1 MHRLYSGQSERIRQ
15 LLTREDFMGSVH
27 KSMEITGFMKYTDY
41 QERMVLQIG
50 GNYYDVSIYDT

>member
-1 MHRLYSGQSERIRQ
+1 
-15 LLTREDFMGSVH
+15 MGSAH
-27 KSMEITGFMKYTDY
+27 KSMEITDFMKYTDY